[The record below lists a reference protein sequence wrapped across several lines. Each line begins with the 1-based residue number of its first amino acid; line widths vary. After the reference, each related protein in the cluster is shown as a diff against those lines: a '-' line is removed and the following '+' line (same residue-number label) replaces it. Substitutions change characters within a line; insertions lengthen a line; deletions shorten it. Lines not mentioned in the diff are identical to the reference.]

1 MKKSIKT
8 GLGITALGIG
18 VLLISSC
25 TSNFCSNIEKAKMM
39 YNIDQG
45 VTVYVDDS
53 QLSNF
58 SSDELKQLGYEK
70 LQGNDHIYTYVPL
83 AEDGSYLLSNQ
94 LNSVISTVSS
104 AGGYVPSTEYFRAY
118 DYKVLTS
125 ALELANKSISDIT
138 SASEISSLTY
148 DVNENKI
155 ELRKDEEK
163 PQLSILHKYGYTKFY
178 SNNEDQL
185 WGNYTKWNAEIALE
199 DNGVSEEMCPTID
212 FTTQYKN
219 TLNNSITNYRS
230 CIATVTGE
238 YGSYGQY
245 DETINIEKKTWGY
258 AWKEGGLIEGLLVYP
273 VAWLV
278 DSFTELFGGAQANG
292 VNQLL
297 ALLIVTFI
305 VRIFIFGCTFPSTI
319 QQHKMQALQPQLA
332 KLQAKYP
339 NSNTNQAEKQRLAQ
353 EQMELYKKNGVKPF
367 TQILIMIIQFPV
379 FIGVWGAMQ
388 GSSALSTGTVLG
400 LKLSGSISQAVMNIS
415 GWPNNPGWWTAI
427 VLFIL
432 MSVAQF
438 LSMKVPQWIQAK
450 KAKKMTK
457 LGKNPAQ
464 DQQNKTM
471 KMVSWVMLIMI
482 IFMGFTLPAA
492 LGVYWFIGA
501 IISLIQSIV
510 TQSIASKQQR
520 RK

>member
-1 MKKSIKT
+1 MT
-8 GLGITALGIG
+8 
-18 VLLISSC
+18 
-25 TSNFCSNIEKAKMM
+25 
-39 YNIDQG
+39 
-45 VTVYVDDS
+45 
-53 QLSNF
+53 
-58 SSDELKQLGYEK
+58 
-70 LQGNDHIYTYVPL
+70 
-83 AEDGSYLLSNQ
+83 
-94 LNSVISTVSS
+94 
-104 AGGYVPSTEYFRAY
+104 
-118 DYKVLTS
+118 
-125 ALELANKSISDIT
+125 
-138 SASEISSLTY
+138 
-148 DVNENKI
+148 
-155 ELRKDEEK
+155 
-163 PQLSILHKYGYTKFY
+163 
-178 SNNEDQL
+178 
-185 WGNYTKWNAEIALE
+185 
-199 DNGVSEEMCPTID
+199 
-212 FTTQYKN
+212 
-219 TLNNSITNYRS
+219 
-230 CIATVTGE
+230 
-238 YGSYGQY
+238 
-245 DETINIEKKTWGY
+245 
-258 AWKEGGLIEGLLVYP
+258 
-273 VAWLV
+273 
-278 DSFTELFGGAQANG
+278 
-292 VNQLL
+292 
-297 ALLIVTFI
+297 
-305 VRIFIFGCTFPSTI
+305 
-319 QQHKMQALQPQLA
+319 
-332 KLQAKYP
+332 
-339 NSNTNQAEKQRLAQ
+339 
-353 EQMELYKKNGVKPF
+353 ELYKKNGVKPF